1 MNLTKGEIKRKLQE
15 TLSVYFGC
23 NIKEASAE
31 QLYKA
36 SAMII
41 REVLLEKRSAFR
53 KKAREQDSKQVY
65 YMCMEFLMGR
75 SLKNNLYNLGL
86 TDTFRDVLG
95 EVEVDLEDLYEQE
108 PDPGLGNGGLGRLA
122 ACFMDSLATLGYSAT
137 GFSIRYEYGLFR
149 QKLVDGWQI
158 EMPDIWLPGGQ
169 VWLQPR
175 TDLSFQVRFNGRIEE
190 EWTPEGMRAKH
201 VDYEEVE
208 AVPYDMMVS
217 GENSEAVALLR
228 LWRARDIRNFD
239 MDSFASGDYARAALE
254 NTNAEMISKVLYPAD
269 NHFEG
274 KSLRLKQ
281 GYFLVSASIQN
292 IFRDYI
298 NQHGSLAG
306 FEDKVAIH
314 INDTHPAMCIPEM
327 MRILMDEYGYTWDD
341 AFNVVKK
348 TLAYTNHTILAEALE
363 KWPEDLLQRR
373 LPRIWAIINELNQ
386 RFCGDL
392 WQRYPGDWDRIER
405 MALISG
411 GQIRMANLSVVGSH
425 HVNGVSMLHANIIK
439 NDVFKDYAEITPDK
453 FIGITNGIAHRRWLC
468 QSNPGLTALL
478 DECIGPDYRH
488 NPEVLG
494 DFLKYQ
500 DDQTVL
506 KRLEEIKY
514 QNKVRFA
521 ERVAK
526 TNGVAVNPESVFI
539 VQAKR
544 LHEYKR
550 QLLNVLRLISRYQM
564 LLADPDMDIRP
575 ETYFFAAKAAPGYD
589 MAKQIIKLI
598 CYLSKEIEANPKI
611 REKLRVVFLENYCA
625 TMAEYMMPAAELS
638 EQISL
643 AGKEASGTGNMK
655 LMINGAL
662 TIGTLDGAN
671 VEMTEEVGEDNIFLF
686 GLHAD
691 EVEEVW
697 RKGYSPSHY
706 YQQDARLERAVER
719 LKKGFAGMDF
729 SNIHQYLMVGNYG
742 VADPYMCMADFTDY
756 CRAHDEVA
764 KLYEDR
770 MLWNKK
776 SLINI
781 AKAGRFA
788 ADRAIREYADRIWNI
803 QPVK

>member
-41 REVLLEKRSAFR
+41 REMLLEKRSAFR
-53 KKAREQDSKQVY
+53 KKVREQDSKQVY

-95 EVEVDLEDLYEQE
+95 EVEVDLEDLYEKE

-281 GYFLVSASIQN
+281 QYFLVSASIQN

-298 NQHGSLAG
+298 KQHGSLAG

-386 RFCGDL
+386 RFCSDL

-425 HVNGVSMLHANIIK
+425 HVNGVSMLHASIIK

-550 QLLNVLRLISRYQM
+550 QLLNTLRLISRYQM

-719 LKKGFAGMDF
+719 LKEGFAGMDF

-756 CRAHDEVA
+756 CRAHDEAA

>member
-1 MNLTKGEIKRKLQE
+1 M
-15 TLSVYFGC
+15 
-23 NIKEASAE
+23 
-31 QLYKA
+31 
-36 SAMII
+36 
-41 REVLLEKRSAFR
+41 
-53 KKAREQDSKQVY
+53 
-65 YMCMEFLMGR
+65 
-75 SLKNNLYNLGL
+75 
-86 TDTFRDVLG
+86 
-95 EVEVDLEDLYEQE
+95 
-108 PDPGLGNGGLGRLA
+108 
-122 ACFMDSLATLGYSAT
+122 
-137 GFSIRYEYGLFR
+137 
-149 QKLVDGWQI
+149 
-158 EMPDIWLPGGQ
+158 
-169 VWLQPR
+169 
-175 TDLSFQVRFNGRIEE
+175 
-190 EWTPEGMRAKH
+190 
-201 VDYEEVE
+201 
-208 AVPYDMMVS
+208 
-217 GENSEAVALLR
+217 
-228 LWRARDIRNFD
+228 
-239 MDSFASGDYARAALE
+239 
-254 NTNAEMISKVLYPAD
+254 
-269 NHFEG
+269 
-274 KSLRLKQ
+274 
-281 GYFLVSASIQN
+281 
-292 IFRDYI
+292 
-298 NQHGSLAG
+298 
-306 FEDKVAIH
+306 
-314 INDTHPAMCIPEM
+314 
-327 MRILMDEYGYTWDD
+327 
-341 AFNVVKK
+341 
-348 TLAYTNHTILAEALE
+348 
-363 KWPEDLLQRR
+363 
-373 LPRIWAIINELNQ
+373 NQ

-550 QLLNVLRLISRYQM
+550 QLLNALRLISRYQM

-719 LKKGFAGMDF
+719 LKKGFASMDF

>member
-53 KKAREQDSKQVY
+53 KKVREQDSKQVY

-550 QLLNVLRLISRYQM
+550 QLLNALRLISRYQM

-756 CRAHDEVA
+756 CRAHDEAA

-788 ADRAIREYADRIWNI
+788 ADRAIREYADRVWNI